1 MAILPRGFLRFSL
14 YLRLRE
20 FTKMKKSL
28 LSLVAM
34 LGLTTAA
41 MAQAPTINVP
51 KEQKNIKVSATT
63 YVLKDKTLTP
73 SRRAESYSNW
83 YNFTGAYEE
92 NELLGQTL
100 SGFVNFIQ
108 PDTNLYMVYSDGT
121 KAKLGFHIV
130 GTSFDPKDS
139 NFLNKAEVLTRFNP
153 YTVDSLAFT
162 QFYIRQADK
171 VNIGG
176 NMVDIVDTVYIQ
188 YFNITG
194 IKVGGYTLQSNPG
207 VTYRYATPAIDKLSY
222 KSLLNSTAIKTDTLF
237 LTKDF
242 ADSVVTENGVPK
254 SFFGRAIQIPVNVT
268 TKSTNGADGTTNLFA
283 FSVVY
288 KPMVKAALGDTG
300 MAYNGSTWFKK
311 YNMYGVRLAS
321 LDGHDQNI
329 TSTNKIN
336 NMFVTNFQVRYGQT
350 LFGFLKSYLPGTVFG
365 NTIFFPS
372 FLHLTTPNLTTKNI
386 VAGLSGVQVYP
397 NPVSSNASVDVVFD
411 LTAPSAVKAVVTDL
425 NGRVVATSASINCI
439 AGQNAVSVSTQ
450 GLSKG
455 IYMVTVESN
464 LGRMSSKLTVN

>member
-1 MAILPRGFLRFSL
+1 
-14 YLRLRE
+14 
-20 FTKMKKSL
+20 MKKSL

-41 MAQAPTINVP
+41 MAQASGFDVP
-51 KEQKNIKVSATT
+51 KEQKNIKVNKTS

-73 SRRAESYSNW
+73 TRRAGSYGNW
-83 YNFTGAYEE
+83 YNFTAAYEE

-108 PDTNLYMVYSDGT
+108 PDTNLYMVYSDGA
-121 KAKLGFHIV
+121 KFKLGFHIV
-130 GTSFDPKDS
+130 GTTFDPKDS
-139 NFLNKAEVLTRFNP
+139 AFLNKAEVLTRYNP
-153 YTVDSLAFT
+153 YTVDTLAFT
-162 QFYIRQADK
+162 QFYIRQVDQ
-171 VNIGG
+171 VNVGG
-176 NMVDIVDTVYIQ
+176 KMVDVVDTVYVQ

-194 IKVGGYTLQSNPG
+194 IRPGGYTLQSNPG

-222 KSLLNSTAIKTDTLF
+222 KSLLNSAAVKTDTLL
-237 LTKDF
+237 LTKEF
-242 ADSVVTENGVPK
+242 ADSMILENGTPK
-254 SFFGRAIQIPVNVT
+254 SFIGRTFASTPNVT
-268 TKSTNGADGTTNLFA
+268 TRSTNGADGTTNLFA
-283 FSVVY
+283 YSVLY
-288 KPMVKAALGDTG
+288 RPMIKATLGDTG
-300 MAYNGSTWFKK
+300 LAYNGSIVFKK
-311 YNMYGVRLAS
+311 YNMYGLRLGS
-321 LDGHDQNI
+321 LDGHDQLI
-329 TSTNKIN
+329 TSSNKIN

-372 FLHLTTPNLTTKNI
+372 AVHITTPNLSNKNV
-386 VAGLSGVQVYP
+386 VAGLLGVQVYP
-397 NPVSSNASVDVVFD
+397 NPVATNASADVVFE

-425 NGRVVATSASINCI
+425 NGRVVSATASVNCI
-439 AGQNAVSVSTQ
+439 AGQNAISVSTQ

>member
-1 MAILPRGFLRFSL
+1 
-14 YLRLRE
+14 
-20 FTKMKKSL
+20 MKKSL

-41 MAQAPTINVP
+41 MAQAPGFDVP
-51 KEQKNIKVSATT
+51 KEQKKIQVSKTT
-63 YVLKDKTLTP
+63 YMLKDKSLTP
-73 SRRAESYSNW
+73 SRRANSYSNL
-83 YNFTGAYEE
+83 YEFTKAYEE

-108 PDTNLYMVYSDGT
+108 PDTNLCMVYSDGT
-121 KAKLGFHIV
+121 KSKLGFHIV
-130 GTSFDPKDS
+130 GTTFDPKDS
-139 NFLNKAEVLTRFNP
+139 AFLNKSEVLTRFNP
-153 YTVDSLAFT
+153 YTVDTLAFT
-162 QFYIRQADK
+162 QFYVRQIDQ
-171 VNIGG
+171 VNVGG
-176 NMVDIVDTVYIQ
+176 TMVDVVDTVYIQ

-194 IKVGGYTLQSNPG
+194 IKPGGYTLQSNPG
-207 VTYRYATPAIDKLSY
+207 VTYRYGTPSTDKLSY
-222 KSLLNSTAIKTDTLF
+222 KSLLNSAAVKTDTLL
-237 LTKDF
+237 LTKAY
-242 ADSVVTENGVPK
+242 ADSVVYENGTPK
-254 SFFGRAIQIPVNVT
+254 SFFGRTFASTPNVVS
-268 TKSTNGADGTTNLFA
+268 KSTNGADGTTTLFA

-300 MAYNGSTWFKK
+300 MAYDGSKVFKK

-321 LDGHDQNI
+321 LDGHDQLI
-329 TSTNKIN
+329 TSNNKIN

-372 FLHLTTPNLTTKNI
+372 FVHITTPNLSNKNV
-386 VAGLSGVQVYP
+386 VAGLTGVQVYP
-397 NPVSSNASVDVVFD
+397 NPVASNSSADVVFD

-425 NGRVVATSASINCI
+425 NGRVVSTSASVNCI
-439 AGQNAVSVSTQ
+439 AGQNALTVSTQ

>member
-1 MAILPRGFLRFSL
+1 
-14 YLRLRE
+14 
-20 FTKMKKSL
+20 MKKSL

-41 MAQAPTINVP
+41 MAQAPGFDVP
-51 KEQKNIKVSATT
+51 KEQKNIKATKT
-63 YVLKDKTLTP
+63 AYVLKDKTLTP
-73 SRRAESYSNW
+73 TRRAESYSNW

-121 KAKLGFHIV
+121 KSKLGFHIV
-130 GTSFDPKDS
+130 GTTFDPKDS
-139 NFLNKAEVLTRFNP
+139 AFLNKAEVLTRFNP
-153 YTVDSLAFT
+153 YTVDTLAFT
-162 QFYIRQADK
+162 QFYIRQVDQIN
-171 VNIGG
+171 VGG
-176 NMVDIVDTVYIQ
+176 NMVDVVDTVYIQ

-194 IKVGGYTLQSNPG
+194 IKPGGYTLQSNPG
-207 VTYRYATPAIDKLSY
+207 VTYRYATPATDKLSY
-222 KSLLNSTAIKTDTLF
+222 KSLLNSAAVKTDTIL

-242 ADSVVTENGVPK
+242 ADSVILENGTPK
-254 SFFGRAIQIPVNVT
+254 SFIGRSIATTPNVT
-268 TKSTNGADGTTNLFA
+268 TKSTNGADGTTTLFA
-283 FSVVY
+283 YSVLY
-288 KPMVKAALGDTG
+288 HPMIKATLGDTG
-300 MAYNGSTWFKK
+300 LAYNGSTVSKK
-311 YNMYGVRLAS
+311 YNMYGVRLGS
-321 LDGHDQNI
+321 LDGHDQLI

-365 NTIFFPS
+365 STIFFPS
-372 FLHLTTPNLTTKNI
+372 FVHITTPNLSNKN
-386 VAGLSGVQVYP
+386 VATGLTGVQVFP
-397 NPVSSNASVDVVFD
+397 NPVASNASADVVFD

-425 NGRVVATSASINCI
+425 NGRVVSATATVNCI
-439 AGQNAVSVSTQ
+439 AGQNAISVSTQ